1 MLYDLIVVGAGT
13 GGSVA
18 AKAAAARGF
27 TVCMVDR
34 EERSRIGDK
43 VCGEAVGKHHFDN
56 LGIDPP
62 DGEELAGRVVGI
74 DLYSPDQETLFR
86 VRGEGLHGFMINRRA
101 FGQRLLNEALD
112 AGVEFCDRTV
122 AVAPLFDG
130 GYVVGVRAHDI
141 ANRRPLELHGKVVV
155 DASGMAGAIRQHL
168 PEGWGVER
176 TISDRDYE
184 VCYREL
190 RTIDGVEDPEFLRI
204 YFNQRVA
211 PGGYTWIF
219 PKGDGLANVGLG
231 VKGDSAVD
239 PKAQLYD
246 HVLSLRY
253 FQHSRLLEG
262 RRGVVPTRRP
272 MDSMVGNGVLC
283 VGDAAFQPNPVHG
296 GGIGPSLIAGT
307 LAARV
312 AGNAIDADDVSIDGL
327 WAYNQEYMVGY
338 GAKAAGLDVF
348 RRFLQTCLDDDL
360 NYGMTHRLIKEEDIL
375 MASLGEDLKLNVTE
389 QARRALRGA
398 GRLSLLQTLRK
409 TADAMTRV
417 KGLYRAYPRRDGLP
431 AWSQHVTAVM
441 RGTPRR

>member
-1 MLYDLIVVGAGT
+1 MDYDVIVVGAGT

-18 AKAAAARGF
+18 AKTAATLGF
-27 TVCMVDR
+27 TVCVVDR
-34 EERSRIGDK
+34 LARSRIGDK

-86 VRGEGLHGFMINRRA
+86 VRGEGLHGFMVNRRA

-112 AGVEFCDRTV
+112 VGIELRDQTV
-122 AVAPLFDG
+122 ALAPLFDA
-130 GYVVGVRAHDI
+130 GYVVGVQAHDL
-141 ANRRPLELHGKVVV
+141 ANRHPVELHGKVVV
-155 DASGMAGAIRQHL
+155 DASGMVGAIRQHL
-168 PEGWGVER
+168 PENWGINQ
-176 TISDRDYE
+176 TISDQDYE
-184 VCYREL
+184 VCYREI
-190 RTIDGVEDPEFLRI
+190 RTIESVEDPEFLRI

-219 PKGDGLANVGLG
+219 PKDDGLANVGLG

-239 PKAQLYD
+239 PKARLYD

-296 GGIGPSLIAGT
+296 GGIGPSLIAGI
-307 LAARV
+307 LAAQV
-312 AGNAIDADDVSIDGL
+312 AGKALDADDVSIDGL
-327 WAYNQEYMVGY
+327 WAYNQAYMKGY

-348 RRFLQTCLDDDL
+348 RRFLQTCLDEDL
-360 NYGMTHRLIKEEDIL
+360 NYGMAHRLIKEEDIL
-375 MASLGEDLKLNVTE
+375 MASLGENLKLNITE
-389 QARRALRGA
+389 KARRAFRGA
-398 GRLSLLQTLRK
+398 GRLSLFKTLRK

-417 KGLYRAYPRRDGLP
+417 KRLYQAYPRRDGLP
-431 AWSQHVTAVM
+431 VWSRNVAAVM
-441 RGTPRR
+441 RGTT